1 MSPGAPSSN
10 CTTREPPWPPRRTHK
25 SRGTRRSSTRTTA
38 SPRLNTNY
46 STPCPDGATSARCA
60 RDPPK
65 RCESRWRGANIG
77 PAEATTRFPN
87 PTKHPPT
94 ASTSQAIP
102 LDETP
107 DASPSNSEQAPAAKG
122 VARPSQQLASQ
133 GDWLQKQKGPALEDS
148 GSDDDDDEDEDEE
161 FKVVYAGVKPD
172 PQTRGLAAIAT
183 ATPPAATDDD
193 LIEHLLERQMRR
205 SAENQLKVDSGTE
218 IAERL
223 GWPHGVAAAR
233 EEFNNWRM
241 TAAGVE
247 RLPRAPT
254 FAGAELDLYKVLVEV
269 MCQGGYELVTN
280 EKRWKTIAQLAC
292 PGKDLTTQTAA
303 AFALRTNYQKFLL
316 DLETWLWKNAD
327 TLGPRPDAF
336 TPAGDADVKIR
347 ELAAP
352 RAAAA
357 GRPTPVV
364 EDIAPTQLAPE
375 DATDDDGRDGPT
387 GGAAGAAG
395 GVGGGG
401 GRLLAAANAF
411 EVAKGPAGGAKW
423 GVGRTRRRHSWRR
436 TRASYAAG
444 SGSRG

>member
-1 MSPGAPSSN
+1 
-10 CTTREPPWPPRRTHK
+10 
-25 SRGTRRSSTRTTA
+25 
-38 SPRLNTNY
+38 
-46 STPCPDGATSARCA
+46 
-60 RDPPK
+60 
-65 RCESRWRGANIG
+65 
-77 PAEATTRFPN
+77 
-87 PTKHPPT
+87 
-94 ASTSQAIP
+94 
-102 LDETP
+102 
-107 DASPSNSEQAPAAKG
+107 
-122 VARPSQQLASQ
+122 
-133 GDWLQKQKGPALEDS
+133 
-148 GSDDDDDEDEDEE
+148 
-161 FKVVYAGVKPD
+161 
-172 PQTRGLAAIAT
+172 
-183 ATPPAATDDD
+183 
-193 LIEHLLERQMRR
+193 MRR

-223 GWPHGVAAAR
+223 GWPHGGAAAR

-336 TPAGDADVKIR
+336 TPAEYDADVKIR

-364 EDIAPTQLAPE
+364 EDIAPTQLAP
-375 DATDDDGRDGPT
+375 DATDDDGRDGRQPPR
-387 GGAAGAAG
+387 GAAGAAEALAAAG
-395 GVGGGG
+395 GVF
-401 GRLLAAANAF
+401 AAANAF